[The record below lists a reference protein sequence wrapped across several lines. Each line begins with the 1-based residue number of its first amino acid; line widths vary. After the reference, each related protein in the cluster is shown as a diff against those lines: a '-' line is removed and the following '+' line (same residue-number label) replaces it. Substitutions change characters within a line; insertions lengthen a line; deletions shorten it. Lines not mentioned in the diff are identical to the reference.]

1 MKNELSFE
9 VVVIGGGHAGCEAA
23 AASARLGVNT
33 ALFTH
38 KFETIGEM
46 SCNPAIGG
54 LGKGHLVREIDA
66 LGGLMPSASD
76 FSGIQ
81 FRLLNRSKGPA
92 VQGPRTQIDRKVYKN
107 YVYNSLV
114 GLKNLSILSEEV
126 SSLVVDNNKIKGV
139 VLSDR
144 KKIYAKSIILTTG
157 TFLNGKIHIGD
168 KSFSGGRKG
177 DSASIN
183 LADFLYD
190 LKLPMGRLKT
200 GTPPRLL
207 AETINWKE
215 LEKQKADIEPVFFSF
230 LTTKVNLEQI
240 DCYITYTNS
249 ETHKII
255 RENIQKSAIF
265 NGNISSKGPR
275 YCPSIEDKVHRFS
288 DKDRHQIFL
297 EPEGL
302 NSNIVYPNG
311 ISTSLPEKTQ
321 LEFLSTIKGL
331 EKVQILQP
339 GYAIEYDYI
348 DPRSLKQS
356 LELKKVNGFFL
367 AGQINGTTGYEEA
380 ASQGI
385 IAGINAYRYLKS
397 QNPFIIGR
405 DEGYIGVLIDD
416 LTTKGVLEPYR
427 MFTSRAE
434 FRLLLRADNADQ
446 RLTNIGLK
454 LGTIS
459 SLRKKLFQNKMQDI
473 KEAMILFKSLKI
485 SPNQA
490 ERIGIKVKKDGKKRT
505 AFDLLGQSPENIEKM
520 KLIWPD
526 VVNVDFRVINQLSN
540 IAKYEVYIDRQKA
553 EVEAIK
559 KYESIKIPNDLEYK
573 KIKGLSNEIL
583 TKLELIR
590 PTNLL
595 QASRIEGVTPAA
607 MTLLN
612 LHIKR
617 KRLFQKEKN
626 LLQNSYVKKSA

>member
-1 MKNELSFE
+1 MKQYYDII
-9 VVVIGGGHAGCEAA
+9 VIGGGHAGTEA
-23 AASARLGVNT
+23 SHICSVLGANT
-33 ALFTH
+33 LLITNDEN
-38 KFETIGEM
+38 KIGEM

-107 YVYNSLV
+107 YVYNSLI

-275 YCPSIEDKVHRFS
+275 YCPSVEDKVHRFS

-302 NSNIVYPNG
+302 NSNVVYPNG

-339 GYAIEYDYI
+339 GYAIEYDYV

-385 IAGINAYRYLKS
+385 IAGINAYQYLKS

-446 RLTNIGLK
+446 RLTNTGLK

-473 KEAMILFKSLKI
+473 KEAIILFKSLKI

-490 ERIGIKVKKDGKKRT
+490 ERVGIKVKKDGKKRT

-526 VVNVDFRVINQLSN
+526 VVNVDFKVINQLSN

>member
-1 MKNELSFE
+1 MKQYYDII
-9 VVVIGGGHAGCEAA
+9 VIGGGHAGTEA
-23 AASARLGVNT
+23 SHICSVLGANT
-33 ALFTH
+33 LLITNDEN
-38 KFETIGEM
+38 KIGEM

-405 DEGYIGVLIDD
+405 DKGYIGVLIDD

-446 RLTNIGLK
+446 RLTNTGLK

-490 ERIGIKVKKDGKKRT
+490 ERIGIKVKKDGKRRT
-505 AFDLLGQSPENIEKM
+505 AFDLLGHSSENIEKM

-526 VVNVDFRVINQLSN
+526 VVNVDFKVINQLSN

-553 EVEAIK
+553 EVEATK

-583 TKLELIR
+583 SKLELIR

-607 MTLLN
+607 MTLVN

-617 KRLFQKEKN
+617 KRLVQREKN

>member
-1 MKNELSFE
+1 MKQYYDII
-9 VVVIGGGHAGCEAA
+9 VIGGGHAGTEA
-23 AASARLGVNT
+23 SHICSVLGANT
-33 ALFTH
+33 LLITNDEN
-38 KFETIGEM
+38 KIGEM

-107 YVYNSLV
+107 YVYNSLI

-302 NSNIVYPNG
+302 NSNVVYPNG

-339 GYAIEYDYI
+339 GYAIEYDYV

-446 RLTNIGLK
+446 RLTNTGLK

-473 KEAMILFKSLKI
+473 KDAMILFKSLKI

-490 ERIGIKVKKDGKKRT
+490 EIIGIKVKKDGKKRT

-526 VVNVDFRVINQLSN
+526 VVNVDFKVINQLSN

>member
-1 MKNELSFE
+1 MKQYYDII
-9 VVVIGGGHAGCEAA
+9 VIGGGHAGTEA
-23 AASARLGVNT
+23 SHICSVLGANT
-33 ALFTH
+33 LLITNDEN
-38 KFETIGEM
+38 KIGEM

-302 NSNIVYPNG
+302 NSNVVYPNG

-339 GYAIEYDYI
+339 GYAIEYDYV

-446 RLTNIGLK
+446 RLTNTGLK

-490 ERIGIKVKKDGKKRT
+490 ERIGLKVKKDGKKRT

-526 VVNVDFRVINQLSN
+526 VVNVDFKVINQLSN

>member
-1 MKNELSFE
+1 MKQYYDII
-9 VVVIGGGHAGCEAA
+9 VIGGGHAGTEA
-23 AASARLGVNT
+23 SHICSILGAKTLLITNDE
-33 ALFTH
+33 
-38 KFETIGEM
+38 KKIGEM

-66 LGGLMPSASD
+66 LGGLMSSAAD

-92 VQGPRTQIDRKVYKN
+92 VQGPRTQIDRKAYKD
-107 YVYNSLV
+107 YIYNSLLE
-114 GLKNLSILSEEV
+114 LKNLSILSEEV
-126 SSLVVDNNKIKGV
+126 SSLIVDENEIKGV
-139 VLSDR
+139 ELSDR
-144 KKIYAKSIILTTG
+144 KKFFAKSVILTTG
-157 TFLNGKIHIGD
+157 TFLNGKIHIGER
-168 KSFSGGRKG
+168 SFSGGRKG
-177 DSASIN
+177 DNASIN

-190 LKLPMGRLKT
+190 LGLPMGRLKT
-200 GTPPRLL
+200 GTPPRLN
-207 AETINWKE
+207 AESINWKE
-215 LEKQKADIEPVFFSF
+215 LEKQKADSEPFFFSF
-230 LTTKVNLEQI
+230 LTTKTNLEQI
-240 DCYITYTNS
+240 DCYITYTNNK
-249 ETHKII
+249 THKII
-255 RENIQKSAIF
+255 RENIHKSSIF
-265 NGNISSKGPR
+265 NGKISSKGPR

-302 NSNIVYPNG
+302 GSNVIYPNG

-321 LEFLSTIKGL
+321 YEFLSTIKGL
-331 EKVQILQP
+331 EKVQVLQA

-397 QNPFIIGR
+397 QSPFIIAR
-405 DEGYIGVLIDD
+405 DKGYIGVLIDD

-434 FRLLLRADNADQ
+434 FRLVLRSDNADQ
-446 RLTNIGLK
+446 RLTSSGLK

-459 SLRKKLFQNKMQDI
+459 DLRKKVFQNKMENI
-473 KEAMILFKSLKI
+473 KVATLFLKSLKI

-490 ERIGIKVKKDGKKRT
+490 EKFGIKVKKDGKKRT
-505 AFDLLGQSPENIEKM
+505 AFDLLGQSSENLEKM
-520 KLIWPD
+520 KIIWPAIKGI
-526 VVNVDFRVINQLSN
+526 DFKVINQLSN
-540 IAKYEVYIDRQKA
+540 TAKYEVYIDRQKA
-553 EVEAIK
+553 EVEETK
-559 KYESIKIPNDLEYK
+559 KYESIKIPNDIDYR

-583 TKLELIR
+583 SKLELIK
-590 PTNLL
+590 PMNLL
-595 QASRIEGVTPAA
+595 HASRIEGVTPAA
-607 MTLLN
+607 MTLVN

-617 KRLFQKEKN
+617 KRLLKREKN
-626 LLQNSYVKKSA
+626 LLKNNYDKKSA

>member
-1 MKNELSFE
+1 MKQYYDII
-9 VVVIGGGHAGCEAA
+9 VIGGGHAGTEA
-23 AASARLGVNT
+23 SHICSVLGANT
-33 ALFTH
+33 LLITNDEN
-38 KFETIGEM
+38 KIGEM

-177 DSASIN
+177 DSASVN

-302 NSNIVYPNG
+302 NSNVVYPNG

-339 GYAIEYDYI
+339 GYAIEYDYV

-446 RLTNIGLK
+446 RLTNTGLK

-473 KEAMILFKSLKI
+473 KDAMILFKSLKI

-490 ERIGIKVKKDGKKRT
+490 EKIGLKVKKDGKKRT

-526 VVNVDFRVINQLSN
+526 VVNVDFKVINQLSN

-617 KRLFQKEKN
+617 KRLFQREKN

>member
-1 MKNELSFE
+1 MKQYYDII
-9 VVVIGGGHAGCEAA
+9 VIGGGHAGTEA
-23 AASARLGVNT
+23 SHICSVLGANT
-33 ALFTH
+33 LLITNDEN
-38 KFETIGEM
+38 KIGEM

-302 NSNIVYPNG
+302 NSNVVYPNG

-339 GYAIEYDYI
+339 GYAIEYDYV

-446 RLTNIGLK
+446 RLTNTGLK

-526 VVNVDFRVINQLSN
+526 VVNVDFKVINQLSN

>member
-1 MKNELSFE
+1 MKQYYDII
-9 VVVIGGGHAGCEAA
+9 VIGGGHAGTEA
-23 AASARLGVNT
+23 SHICSVLGANT
-33 ALFTH
+33 LLITNDEN
-38 KFETIGEM
+38 KIGEM

-302 NSNIVYPNG
+302 NSNVVYPNG

-339 GYAIEYDYI
+339 GYAIEYDYV

-356 LELKKVNGFFL
+356 LELKKVKGFFL

-446 RLTNIGLK
+446 RLTNTGLK

-473 KEAMILFKSLKI
+473 KDAMILFKSLKI

-490 ERIGIKVKKDGKKRT
+490 EIIGIKVKKDGKKRT

-526 VVNVDFRVINQLSN
+526 VVNVDFKVINQLSN

-617 KRLFQKEKN
+617 KRLFKREKN

>member
-1 MKNELSFE
+1 MKQYYDII
-9 VVVIGGGHAGCEAA
+9 VIGGGHAGTEA
-23 AASARLGVNT
+23 SHICSVLGANT
-33 ALFTH
+33 LLITNDEN
-38 KFETIGEM
+38 KIGEM

-302 NSNIVYPNG
+302 NSNVVYPNG

-339 GYAIEYDYI
+339 GYAIEYDYV

-446 RLTNIGLK
+446 RLTNTGLK

-473 KEAMILFKSLKI
+473 KEAIIFFKSLKI

-490 ERIGIKVKKDGKKRT
+490 ERIGLKVKKDGKKRT

-526 VVNVDFRVINQLSN
+526 VVNVDFKVINQLSN

>member
-1 MKNELSFE
+1 MKQYYDII
-9 VVVIGGGHAGCEAA
+9 VIGGGHAGTEA
-23 AASARLGVNT
+23 SHICSVLGANT
-33 ALFTH
+33 LLITNDEN
-38 KFETIGEM
+38 KIGEM

-230 LTTKVNLEQI
+230 LTTKINLEQI
-240 DCYITYTNS
+240 DCYITYTNN

-255 RENIQKSAIF
+255 RDNIHKSAIF

-288 DKDRHQIFL
+288 NKDRHQIFL

-302 NSNIVYPNG
+302 NSNVVYPNG

-339 GYAIEYDYI
+339 GYAIEYDYV

-397 QNPFIIGR
+397 QNPFIVGR
-405 DEGYIGVLIDD
+405 DKGYIGVLIDD

-446 RLTNIGLK
+446 RLTNLGLK

-485 SPNQA
+485 TPNQA
-490 ERIGIKVKKDGKKRT
+490 ERIGLKVKKDGKKRT
-505 AFDLLGQSPENIEKM
+505 AFDLLGQSSENIEKM

-526 VVNVDFRVINQLSN
+526 IVNIDFRVINQLSN

-553 EVEAIK
+553 EVEATK

-583 TKLELIR
+583 SKLELIR

-617 KRLFQKEKN
+617 KRLVQREKN

>member
-1 MKNELSFE
+1 MKQYYDII
-9 VVVIGGGHAGCEAA
+9 VIGGGHAGTEA
-23 AASARLGVNT
+23 SHICSILGAKTLLITNDE
-33 ALFTH
+33 
-38 KFETIGEM
+38 KKIGEM

-66 LGGLMPSASD
+66 LGGLMSSAAD

-92 VQGPRTQIDRKVYKN
+92 VQGPRTQIDRKAYKD
-107 YVYNSLV
+107 YIYNSLLE
-114 GLKNLSILSEEV
+114 LKNLSILSEEV
-126 SSLVVDNNKIKGV
+126 SSLIVDENEIKGV
-139 VLSDR
+139 ELSDR
-144 KKIYAKSIILTTG
+144 KKFFAKSVILTTG
-157 TFLNGKIHIGD
+157 TFLNGKIHIGER
-168 KSFSGGRKG
+168 SFSGGRKG
-177 DSASIN
+177 DNASIN

-190 LKLPMGRLKT
+190 LGLPMGRLKT
-200 GTPPRLL
+200 GTPPRLK
-207 AETINWKE
+207 AESINWKE
-215 LEKQKADIEPVFFSF
+215 LEKQKADSEPFFFSF
-230 LTTKVNLEQI
+230 LTTKTNLEQI
-240 DCYITYTNS
+240 DCYITYTNNK
-249 ETHKII
+249 THKII
-255 RENIQKSAIF
+255 RENIHKSSIF
-265 NGNISSKGPR
+265 NGKISSKGPR

-302 NSNIVYPNG
+302 GSNVIYPNG

-321 LEFLSTIKGL
+321 YEFLSTIKGL
-331 EKVQILQP
+331 EKVQVLQA

-397 QNPFIIGR
+397 QSPFIIAR
-405 DEGYIGVLIDD
+405 DKGYIGVLIDD

-434 FRLLLRADNADQ
+434 FRLVLRSDNADQ
-446 RLTNIGLK
+446 RLTSSGLK

-459 SLRKKLFQNKMQDI
+459 DLRKKVFQNKMENI
-473 KEAMILFKSLKI
+473 KVATLFLKSLKI

-490 ERIGIKVKKDGKKRT
+490 EKFGIKVKKDGKKRT
-505 AFDLLGQSPENIEKM
+505 AFDLLGQSSENLEKM
-520 KLIWPD
+520 KIIWPAIKGI
-526 VVNVDFRVINQLSN
+526 DFKVINQLSN
-540 IAKYEVYIDRQKA
+540 TAKYEVYIDRQKA
-553 EVEAIK
+553 EVEETK
-559 KYESIKIPNDLEYK
+559 KYESIKIPNDIDYR

-583 TKLELIR
+583 SKLELIK
-590 PTNLL
+590 PMNLL
-595 QASRIEGVTPAA
+595 HASRIEGVTPAA
-607 MTLLN
+607 MTLVN

-617 KRLFQKEKN
+617 KRLLKREKN
-626 LLQNSYVKKSA
+626 LLKNNYDKKSA

>member
-1 MKNELSFE
+1 MKQYYDII
-9 VVVIGGGHAGCEAA
+9 VIGGGHAGTEA
-23 AASARLGVNT
+23 SHICSVLGANT
-33 ALFTH
+33 LLITNDEN
-38 KFETIGEM
+38 KIGEM

-255 RENIQKSAIF
+255 RDNIQKSAIF

-302 NSNIVYPNG
+302 NSNVVYPNG

-339 GYAIEYDYI
+339 GYAIEYDYV

-356 LELKKVNGFFL
+356 LELKKVKGFFL

-405 DEGYIGVLIDD
+405 DKGYIGVLIDD

-446 RLTNIGLK
+446 RLTNTGLK

-473 KEAMILFKSLKI
+473 KEAIILFKSLKI

-490 ERIGIKVKKDGKKRT
+490 ERIGLKVKKDGKKRT

-526 VVNVDFRVINQLSN
+526 VVNVDFKVINQLSN

-583 TKLELIR
+583 SKLELIR

-617 KRLFQKEKN
+617 KRLVQREKN

>member
-1 MKNELSFE
+1 MKQYYDII
-9 VVVIGGGHAGCEAA
+9 VIGGGHAGTEA
-23 AASARLGVNT
+23 SHICSVLGANT
-33 ALFTH
+33 LLITNDEN
-38 KFETIGEM
+38 KIGEM

-302 NSNIVYPNG
+302 SSNIVYPNG

-339 GYAIEYDYI
+339 GYAIEYDYV

-446 RLTNIGLK
+446 RLTNTGLK

-473 KEAMILFKSLKI
+473 KEAIILFKSLKI

-490 ERIGIKVKKDGKKRT
+490 ERVGLKVKKDGKKRT
-505 AFDLLGQSPENIEKM
+505 AFDLLGQSSENIEKM

-526 VVNVDFRVINQLSN
+526 VVNVDFKVINQLSN

>member
-1 MKNELSFE
+1 MKQFYDII
-9 VVVIGGGHAGCEAA
+9 VIGGGHAGTEA
-23 AASARLGVNT
+23 SHICSVLGANT
-33 ALFTH
+33 LLITNDEN
-38 KFETIGEM
+38 KIGEM

-302 NSNIVYPNG
+302 NSNVVYPNG

-339 GYAIEYDYI
+339 GYAIEYDYV

-446 RLTNIGLK
+446 RLTNTGLK

-473 KEAMILFKSLKI
+473 KDAMILFKSLKI

-490 ERIGIKVKKDGKKRT
+490 EKIGLKVKKDGKKRT

-617 KRLFQKEKN
+617 KRLFQREKN

>member
-1 MKNELSFE
+1 MKQYYDII
-9 VVVIGGGHAGCEAA
+9 VIGGGHAGTEA
-23 AASARLGVNT
+23 SHICSVLGAKTLLITNDEN
-33 ALFTH
+33 
-38 KFETIGEM
+38 KIGEM

-66 LGGLMPSASD
+66 LGGLMPLASD

-126 SSLVVDNNKIKGV
+126 SSLVVNNNKIKGV

-144 KKIYAKSIILTTG
+144 KKIYAKSVILTTG

-230 LTTKVNLEQI
+230 LTNKINLEQI
-240 DCYITYTNS
+240 DCYITYTNN

-255 RENIQKSAIF
+255 RDNIHKSAIF

-302 NSNIVYPNG
+302 NSNVVYPNG

-339 GYAIEYDYI
+339 GYAIEYDYV

-356 LELKKVNGFFL
+356 LELKKVNGFF
-367 AGQINGTTGYEEA
+367 Y
-380 ASQGI
+380 
-385 IAGINAYRYLKS
+385 
-397 QNPFIIGR
+397 
-405 DEGYIGVLIDD
+405 
-416 LTTKGVLEPYR
+416 
-427 MFTSRAE
+427 
-434 FRLLLRADNADQ
+434 
-446 RLTNIGLK
+446 
-454 LGTIS
+454 
-459 SLRKKLFQNKMQDI
+459 
-473 KEAMILFKSLKI
+473 
-485 SPNQA
+485 
-490 ERIGIKVKKDGKKRT
+490 
-505 AFDLLGQSPENIEKM
+505 
-520 KLIWPD
+520 
-526 VVNVDFRVINQLSN
+526 
-540 IAKYEVYIDRQKA
+540 
-553 EVEAIK
+553 
-559 KYESIKIPNDLEYK
+559 
-573 KIKGLSNEIL
+573 
-583 TKLELIR
+583 
-590 PTNLL
+590 
-595 QASRIEGVTPAA
+595 
-607 MTLLN
+607 
-612 LHIKR
+612 
-617 KRLFQKEKN
+617 EKN
-626 LLQNSYVKKSA
+626 YTINKNSSIREIFKKT

>member
-1 MKNELSFE
+1 MKQYYDII
-9 VVVIGGGHAGCEAA
+9 VIGGGHAGTEA
-23 AASARLGVNT
+23 SHICSVLGANT
-33 ALFTH
+33 LLITNDEN
-38 KFETIGEM
+38 KIGEM

-339 GYAIEYDYI
+339 GYAIEYDYV

-446 RLTNIGLK
+446 RLTNTGLK

-473 KEAMILFKSLKI
+473 KDAMILFKSLKI

-490 ERIGIKVKKDGKKRT
+490 EKIGLKVKKDGKKRT

>member
-1 MKNELSFE
+1 MKQNYDII
-9 VVVIGGGHAGCEAA
+9 VIGGGHAGTEA
-23 AASARLGVNT
+23 SHICSVLGAKTLLITNDE
-33 ALFTH
+33 
-38 KFETIGEM
+38 KKIGEM

-66 LGGLMPSASD
+66 LGGLMSSAAD

-92 VQGPRTQIDRKVYKN
+92 VQGPRTQIDRKAYKD
-107 YVYNSLV
+107 YVYNSLLE
-114 GLKNLSILSEEV
+114 LKNLSILSEEV
-126 SSLVVDNNKIKGV
+126 SSLIVDKNEIKGV

-144 KKIYAKSIILTTG
+144 KEFFAKSVILTTG
-157 TFLNGKIHIGD
+157 TFLNGKIHIGN

-190 LKLPMGRLKT
+190 LDLPMGRLKT
-200 GTPPRLL
+200 GTPPRLQ

-215 LEKQKADIEPVFFSF
+215 LEKQKADSEPLFFSF
-230 LTTKVNLEQI
+230 LTTKINLKQI
-240 DCYITYTNS
+240 DCYITYTNN

-255 RENIQKSAIF
+255 RENIHKSSIF

-302 NSNIVYPNG
+302 SSNVIYPNG

-321 LEFLSTIKGL
+321 YEFLSTIKGL

-385 IAGINAYRYLKS
+385 IAGINAFRYLKS
-397 QNPFIIGR
+397 QTPFIVTR
-405 DEGYIGVLIDD
+405 DNGYIGVLIDD

-446 RLTNIGLK
+446 RLTSSGLK

-459 SLRKKLFQNKMQDI
+459 DLRKKFFQNKMEDI
-473 KEAMILFKSLKI
+473 KVAMLFFKSLKVT
-485 SPNQA
+485 PNQA
-490 ERIGIKVKKDGKKRT
+490 EKVGIRVKKDGKKRT
-505 AFDLLGQSPENIEKM
+505 AFDLLGQSSTNLEKM
-520 KLIWPD
+520 KLLWPAIKD
-526 VVNVDFRVINQLSN
+526 IDLKTINQLSN

-553 EVEAIK
+553 EVLEAK
-559 KYESIKIPNDLEYK
+559 KYESIRIPNDIDYK
-573 KIKGLSNEIL
+573 KIKGLSNEVL
-583 TKLELIR
+583 SKLELIR
-590 PTNLL
+590 PMNLL
-595 QASRIEGVTPAA
+595 HASRIEGVTPAA
-607 MTLLN
+607 MTLVN

-617 KRLFQKEKN
+617 ERLVHREKN
-626 LLQNSYVKKSA
+626 PLKNNYDKKSA

>member
-1 MKNELSFE
+1 MKQYYDII
-9 VVVIGGGHAGCEAA
+9 VIGGGHAGTEA
-23 AASARLGVNT
+23 SHICSVLGANT
-33 ALFTH
+33 LLITNDEN
-38 KFETIGEM
+38 KIGEM

-255 RENIQKSAIF
+255 RDNIQKSAIF

-302 NSNIVYPNG
+302 SSNVVYPNG

-339 GYAIEYDYI
+339 GYAIEYDYV

-446 RLTNIGLK
+446 RLTNTGLK

-490 ERIGIKVKKDGKKRT
+490 ERIGLKVKKDGKKRT

-526 VVNVDFRVINQLSN
+526 VVNVDFKVINQLSN

-583 TKLELIR
+583 SKLELIR

>member
-1 MKNELSFE
+1 MKQYYDII
-9 VVVIGGGHAGCEAA
+9 VIGGGHAGTEA
-23 AASARLGVNT
+23 SHICSVLGANT
-33 ALFTH
+33 LLITNDEN
-38 KFETIGEM
+38 KIGEM

-302 NSNIVYPNG
+302 SSNVVYPNG

-339 GYAIEYDYI
+339 GYAIEYDYV

-405 DEGYIGVLIDD
+405 DKGYIGVLIDD

-526 VVNVDFRVINQLSN
+526 VVNVDFKVINQLSN

-553 EVEAIK
+553 EVEATK

-583 TKLELIR
+583 SKLELIR

>member
-1 MKNELSFE
+1 MKQYYDII
-9 VVVIGGGHAGCEAA
+9 VIGGGHAGTEA
-23 AASARLGVNT
+23 SHICSVLGANT
-33 ALFTH
+33 LLITNDEN
-38 KFETIGEM
+38 KIGEM

-66 LGGLMPSASD
+66 LGGLMPAASD

-92 VQGPRTQIDRKVYKN
+92 VQGPRTQIDRKAYKS
-107 YVYNSLV
+107 YIYNSLV
-114 GLKNLSILSEEV
+114 GLKKLSILSEEV

-168 KSFSGGRKG
+168 MSFSGGRKG

-230 LTTKVNLEQI
+230 LTTKINLKQI
-240 DCYITYTNS
+240 DCYITYTNN

-255 RENIQKSAIF
+255 RDNIQKSAIF

-302 NSNIVYPNG
+302 SSNVVYPNG

-385 IAGINAYRYLKS
+385 IAGINAYRYMKS
-397 QNPFIIGR
+397 QNPFIVSR
-405 DEGYIGVLIDD
+405 DKGYIGVLIDD

-446 RLTNIGLK
+446 RLTNLGLK

-459 SLRKKLFQNKMQDI
+459 GLRKKIFQKKMQDI
-473 KEAMILFKSLKI
+473 KDAMIFFKSLRLT
-485 SPNQA
+485 PNQA
-490 ERIGIKVKKDGKKRT
+490 EKVGIKVKKDGKKRT
-505 AFDLLGQSPENIEKM
+505 AFDLLGQSSENIEKM

-526 VVNVDFRVINQLSN
+526 IVNFDFRVIKQLSN
-540 IAKYEVYIDRQKA
+540 IAKYEIYIERQKE
-553 EVEAIK
+553 EVEATK
-559 KYESIKIPNDLEYK
+559 KYESIKIPNNLDYK

-583 TKLELIR
+583 SKLELIR
-590 PTNLL
+590 PMNLL

-607 MTLLN
+607 MTLVN

-617 KRLFQKEKN
+617 KSLVQREKN
-626 LLQNSYVKKSA
+626 LLQNSYVKQSA

>member
-1 MKNELSFE
+1 MKQYYDII
-9 VVVIGGGHAGCEAA
+9 VIGGGHAGTEA
-23 AASARLGVNT
+23 SHICSVLGANT
-33 ALFTH
+33 LLITNDEN
-38 KFETIGEM
+38 KIGEM

-302 NSNIVYPNG
+302 NSNVVYPNG

-339 GYAIEYDYI
+339 GYAIEYDYV

-446 RLTNIGLK
+446 RLTNTGLK

-473 KEAMILFKSLKI
+473 KDAMILFKSLKI

-490 ERIGIKVKKDGKKRT
+490 EKIGLKVKKDGKKRT

-617 KRLFQKEKN
+617 KRLFQREKN

>member
-1 MKNELSFE
+1 MKQYYDII
-9 VVVIGGGHAGCEAA
+9 VIGGGHAGTEA
-23 AASARLGVNT
+23 SHICSVLGANT
-33 ALFTH
+33 LLITNDEN
-38 KFETIGEM
+38 KIGEM

-302 NSNIVYPNG
+302 NSNVVYPNG

-339 GYAIEYDYI
+339 GYAIEYDYV

-446 RLTNIGLK
+446 RLTNTGLK

-490 ERIGIKVKKDGKKRT
+490 EIIGIKVKKDGKKRT

-526 VVNVDFRVINQLSN
+526 VVNVDFKVINQLSN

>member
-1 MKNELSFE
+1 MKQYYDII
-9 VVVIGGGHAGCEAA
+9 VIGGGHAGTEASHICSVLG
-23 AASARLGVNT
+23 ASTLLITNDEN
-33 ALFTH
+33 
-38 KFETIGEM
+38 KIGEM

-126 SSLVVDNNKIKGV
+126 SSLIVDNNKIRGV

-249 ETHKII
+249 KTHKII

-302 NSNIVYPNG
+302 NSNVVYPNG

-339 GYAIEYDYI
+339 GYAIEYDYV

-446 RLTNIGLK
+446 RLTNTGLK

-473 KEAMILFKSLKI
+473 KEAMIIFKSLKI

-490 ERIGIKVKKDGKKRT
+490 DRIGLKVKKDGKKRT

-526 VVNVDFRVINQLSN
+526 IVNVDFKVINQLSN

>member
-1 MKNELSFE
+1 MKQYYDII
-9 VVVIGGGHAGCEAA
+9 VIGGGHAGTEA
-23 AASARLGVNT
+23 SHICSVLGANT
-33 ALFTH
+33 LLITNDEN
-38 KFETIGEM
+38 KIGEM

-126 SSLVVDNNKIKGV
+126 SSLVVNNNKIKGV

-230 LTTKVNLEQI
+230 LTTKINLEQI
-240 DCYITYTNS
+240 DCHITYTNN

-255 RENIQKSAIF
+255 RDNIQKSAIF

-339 GYAIEYDYI
+339 GYAIEYDYV

-446 RLTNIGLK
+446 RLTNTGLK

-490 ERIGIKVKKDGKKRT
+490 ERIGLKVKKDGKKRT

-526 VVNVDFRVINQLSN
+526 VVNVDFKVINQLSN

-617 KRLFQKEKN
+617 KRLFKREKN

>member
-1 MKNELSFE
+1 MKQYYDII
-9 VVVIGGGHAGCEAA
+9 VIGGGHAGTEA
-23 AASARLGVNT
+23 SHICSVLGANT
-33 ALFTH
+33 LLITNDEN
-38 KFETIGEM
+38 KIGEM

-126 SSLVVDNNKIKGV
+126 SSLVVDNNKIRGV

-302 NSNIVYPNG
+302 NSNVVYPNG

-339 GYAIEYDYI
+339 GYAIEYDYV

-446 RLTNIGLK
+446 RLTNTGLK

-473 KEAMILFKSLKI
+473 KDAMILFKSLKI

-490 ERIGIKVKKDGKKRT
+490 EKIGLKVKKDGKKRT

-617 KRLFQKEKN
+617 KRLFQREKN

>member
-1 MKNELSFE
+1 MKQYYDII
-9 VVVIGGGHAGCEAA
+9 VIGGGHAGTEA
-23 AASARLGVNT
+23 SHICSVLGANT
-33 ALFTH
+33 LLITNDEN
-38 KFETIGEM
+38 KIGEM

-302 NSNIVYPNG
+302 NSNVVYPNG

-339 GYAIEYDYI
+339 GYAIEYDYV

-446 RLTNIGLK
+446 RLTNTGLK

-485 SPNQA
+485 TPNQA
-490 ERIGIKVKKDGKKRT
+490 ERIGLKVKKDGKKRT

-526 VVNVDFRVINQLSN
+526 VVNVDFKVINQLSN

>member
-1 MKNELSFE
+1 
-9 VVVIGGGHAGCEAA
+9 
-23 AASARLGVNT
+23 
-33 ALFTH
+33 
-38 KFETIGEM
+38 
-46 SCNPAIGG
+46 
-54 LGKGHLVREIDA
+54 
-66 LGGLMPSASD
+66 MPSASD

-302 NSNIVYPNG
+302 SSNVVYPNG

-339 GYAIEYDYI
+339 GYAIEYDYV

-356 LELKKVNGFFL
+356 LELKKVKGFFL
-367 AGQINGTTGYEEA
+367 AGQINVTTGYEEA

-405 DEGYIGVLIDD
+405 DKGYIGVLIDD

-446 RLTNIGLK
+446 RLTNTGLK

-490 ERIGIKVKKDGKKRT
+490 ERIGLKVKKDGKKRT

-526 VVNVDFRVINQLSN
+526 VVNIDFRVINQLSN

-553 EVEAIK
+553 EVEATK

-583 TKLELIR
+583 SKLELIR

-617 KRLFQKEKN
+617 KRLLKREKN

>member
-1 MKNELSFE
+1 MKQYYDII
-9 VVVIGGGHAGCEAA
+9 VIGGGHAGTEA
-23 AASARLGVNT
+23 SHICSVLGANT
-33 ALFTH
+33 LLITNDEN
-38 KFETIGEM
+38 KIGEM

-66 LGGLMPSASD
+66 LGGLMPLASD

-107 YVYNSLV
+107 YVYNSLF

-207 AETINWKE
+207 AETINWKD

-339 GYAIEYDYI
+339 GYAIEYDYV

-446 RLTNIGLK
+446 RLTNTGLK

-473 KEAMILFKSLKI
+473 KDAMILFKSLKI

-490 ERIGIKVKKDGKKRT
+490 EIIGIKVKKDGKKRT

-617 KRLFQKEKN
+617 KQLFQREKN
-626 LLQNSYVKKSA
+626 LLKNSYVKKSA

>member
-1 MKNELSFE
+1 
-9 VVVIGGGHAGCEAA
+9 
-23 AASARLGVNT
+23 
-33 ALFTH
+33 
-38 KFETIGEM
+38 
-46 SCNPAIGG
+46 
-54 LGKGHLVREIDA
+54 
-66 LGGLMPSASD
+66 
-76 FSGIQ
+76 
-81 FRLLNRSKGPA
+81 
-92 VQGPRTQIDRKVYKN
+92 
-107 YVYNSLV
+107 
-114 GLKNLSILSEEV
+114 
-126 SSLVVDNNKIKGV
+126 
-139 VLSDR
+139 
-144 KKIYAKSIILTTG
+144 
-157 TFLNGKIHIGD
+157 
-168 KSFSGGRKG
+168 
-177 DSASIN
+177 
-183 LADFLYD
+183 
-190 LKLPMGRLKT
+190 MGRLKT

-230 LTTKVNLEQI
+230 LTTKINLEQI
-240 DCYITYTNS
+240 DCYITYTNN

-255 RENIQKSAIF
+255 RDNIHKSSIF

-288 DKDRHQIFL
+288 NKDRHQIFL

-302 NSNIVYPNG
+302 SSNVIYPNG

-339 GYAIEYDYI
+339 GYAIEYDYV

-397 QNPFIIGR
+397 QNPFIVGR
-405 DEGYIGVLIDD
+405 DKGYIGVLIDD

-446 RLTNIGLK
+446 RLTNLGLK

-459 SLRKKLFQNKMQDI
+459 SFRKKLFQNKMQDI
-473 KEAMILFKSLKI
+473 KDAMILFKSLRI
-485 SPNQA
+485 TPNQA
-490 ERIGIKVKKDGKKRT
+490 ETVGIKVKKDGKKRT
-505 AFDLLGQSPENIEKM
+505 AFDLLGQSFENIEKM

-526 VVNVDFRVINQLSN
+526 IVNIDFRIINQLSN
-540 IAKYEVYIDRQKA
+540 IAKYEIYIDRQKA
-553 EVEAIK
+553 EVEATK

-583 TKLELIR
+583 SKLELIR

-617 KRLFQKEKN
+617 KRLFQREKN

>member
-1 MKNELSFE
+1 MKQYYDII
-9 VVVIGGGHAGCEAA
+9 VIGGGHAGTEA
-23 AASARLGVNT
+23 SHICSVLGANT
-33 ALFTH
+33 LLITNDEN
-38 KFETIGEM
+38 KIGEM

-76 FSGIQ
+76 FAGIQ

-183 LADFLYD
+183 LADFLYG
-190 LKLPMGRLKT
+190 LNLPMGRLKT

-207 AETINWKE
+207 SETINWKE

-230 LTTKVNLEQI
+230 LTTKIHLEQI
-240 DCYITYTNS
+240 DCYITYTNN

-255 RENIQKSAIF
+255 RENIHKSAIF

-288 DKDRHQIFL
+288 NKDRHQIFL
-297 EPEGL
+297 EPEGI
-302 NSNIVYPNG
+302 NSNVVYPNG

-348 DPRSLKQS
+348 DPRSLKQT

-446 RLTNIGLK
+446 RLTNTGLK

-485 SPNQA
+485 TPNQA
-490 ERIGIKVKKDGKKRT
+490 DRIGLKVKKDGKKRT

-559 KYESIKIPNDLEYK
+559 KYESIKIPIDLEYK

-617 KRLFQKEKN
+617 KRLFQREKN

>member
-1 MKNELSFE
+1 VKQYYDII
-9 VVVIGGGHAGCEAA
+9 VIGGGHAGTEA
-23 AASARLGVNT
+23 SHICSILGAKTLLITNDE
-33 ALFTH
+33 
-38 KFETIGEM
+38 KKIGEM

-66 LGGLMPSASD
+66 LGGLMSSAAD

-92 VQGPRTQIDRKVYKN
+92 VQGPRTQIDRKAYKD
-107 YVYNSLV
+107 YIYNSLLE
-114 GLKNLSILSEEV
+114 LKNLSILSEEV
-126 SSLVVDNNKIKGV
+126 SSLIVDENEIKGV
-139 VLSDR
+139 ELSDR
-144 KKIYAKSIILTTG
+144 KKFFAKSVILTTG
-157 TFLNGKIHIGD
+157 TFLNGKMHIGER
-168 KSFSGGRKG
+168 SFSGGRKG
-177 DSASIN
+177 DNASIN

-190 LKLPMGRLKT
+190 LGLPMGRLKT
-200 GTPPRLL
+200 GTPPRLN
-207 AETINWKE
+207 AESINWKE
-215 LEKQKADIEPVFFSF
+215 LEKQKADSEPFFFSF
-230 LTTKVNLEQI
+230 LTTKTNLEQI
-240 DCYITYTNS
+240 DCYITYTNNK
-249 ETHKII
+249 THKII
-255 RENIQKSAIF
+255 RENIHKSSIF
-265 NGNISSKGPR
+265 NGKISSKGPR

-302 NSNIVYPNG
+302 GSNVIYPNG

-321 LEFLSTIKGL
+321 YEFLSTIKGL
-331 EKVQILQP
+331 EKVQVLQA

-397 QNPFIIGR
+397 QSPFIIAR
-405 DEGYIGVLIDD
+405 DKGYIGVLIDD

-434 FRLLLRADNADQ
+434 FRLVLRSDNADQ
-446 RLTNIGLK
+446 RLTSSGLK

-459 SLRKKLFQNKMQDI
+459 DLRKKVFQNKMENI
-473 KEAMILFKSLKI
+473 KVATLFLKSLKI

-490 ERIGIKVKKDGKKRT
+490 EKFGIKVKKDGKKRT
-505 AFDLLGQSPENIEKM
+505 AFDLLGQSSENLEKM
-520 KLIWPD
+520 KIIWPAIKGI
-526 VVNVDFRVINQLSN
+526 DFKVINQLSN
-540 IAKYEVYIDRQKA
+540 TAKYEVYIDRQKA
-553 EVEAIK
+553 EVEETK
-559 KYESIKIPNDLEYK
+559 KYESIKIPNDIDYR

-583 TKLELIR
+583 SKLELIK
-590 PTNLL
+590 PMNLL
-595 QASRIEGVTPAA
+595 HASRIEGVTPAA
-607 MTLLN
+607 MTLVN

-617 KRLFQKEKN
+617 KRLLKREKN
-626 LLQNSYVKKSA
+626 LLKNNYDKKSA

>member
-1 MKNELSFE
+1 MKQYYDII
-9 VVVIGGGHAGCEAA
+9 VIGGGHAGTEA
-23 AASARLGVNT
+23 SHICSVLGANT
-33 ALFTH
+33 LLITNDEN
-38 KFETIGEM
+38 KIGEM

-190 LKLPMGRLKT
+190 LNLPMGRLKT

-255 RENIQKSAIF
+255 RDNIHKSAIF

-288 DKDRHQIFL
+288 NKDRHQIFL

-302 NSNIVYPNG
+302 SSNVVYPNG

-339 GYAIEYDYI
+339 GYAIEYDYV

-446 RLTNIGLK
+446 RLTNLGLK

-459 SLRKKLFQNKMQDI
+459 GLRKKLFQNKMQDI
-473 KEAMILFKSLKI
+473 KDAMILFKSLRI
-485 SPNQA
+485 TPNQA
-490 ERIGIKVKKDGKKRT
+490 DTVGIKVKKDGKKRT
-505 AFDLLGQSPENIEKM
+505 AFDLLGQSSENIEKM

-526 VVNVDFRVINQLSN
+526 IVNIDFRVINQLSN

-553 EVEAIK
+553 EVEATK

-583 TKLELIR
+583 SKLELIR

-607 MTLLN
+607 MTLVN
-612 LHIKR
+612 LYIKR
-617 KRLFQKEKN
+617 KRLVQREKN

>member
-1 MKNELSFE
+1 MKQYYDII
-9 VVVIGGGHAGCEAA
+9 VIGGGHAGTEA
-23 AASARLGVNT
+23 SHICSVLGANT
-33 ALFTH
+33 LLITNDEN
-38 KFETIGEM
+38 KIGEM

-207 AETINWKE
+207 AETINWKQ

-230 LTTKVNLEQI
+230 LTTKINLEQI

-302 NSNIVYPNG
+302 NSNVVYPNG

-339 GYAIEYDYI
+339 GYAIEYDYV

-446 RLTNIGLK
+446 RLTNTGLK

-473 KEAMILFKSLKI
+473 KDAMILFKSLKI

-490 ERIGIKVKKDGKKRT
+490 EIIGIKVKKDGKKRT

-526 VVNVDFRVINQLSN
+526 VVNVDFKVINQLSN

>member
-1 MKNELSFE
+1 MKQYYDII
-9 VVVIGGGHAGCEAA
+9 VIGGGHAGTEA
-23 AASARLGVNT
+23 SHICSVLGAKTLLITNDE
-33 ALFTH
+33 
-38 KFETIGEM
+38 KKIGEM

-66 LGGLMPSASD
+66 LGGLMSSAAD

-92 VQGPRTQIDRKVYKN
+92 VQGPRTQIDRKAYKN
-107 YVYNSLV
+107 YIYNSLLE
-114 GLKNLSILSEEV
+114 LKNLSILSEEV
-126 SSLVVDNNKIKGV
+126 SSLIVDKNEIKGV

-144 KKIYAKSIILTTG
+144 TKILAKSVILTTG

-190 LKLPMGRLKT
+190 LNLPMSRLKT

-215 LEKQKADIEPVFFSF
+215 LEKQKADSEPLFFSF
-230 LTTKVNLEQI
+230 LTTKINLEQI
-240 DCYITYTNS
+240 DCHITYTNN

-255 RENIQKSAIF
+255 RENIHKSSIF

-302 NSNIVYPNG
+302 SSNVIYPNG

-321 LEFLSTIKGL
+321 YEFLSTIKGL
-331 EKVQILQP
+331 EKVKMLQP

-397 QNPFIIGR
+397 QTPFIITR
-405 DEGYIGVLIDD
+405 DKGYIGVLIDD

-434 FRLLLRADNADQ
+434 FRLLLRADNADE
-446 RLTNIGLK
+446 RLTSAGLK

-459 SLRKKLFQNKMQDI
+459 DLRKNLFQKKMEDI
-473 KEAMILFKSLKI
+473 KYAINFLKSLKI
-485 SPNQA
+485 TPNQA
-490 ERIGIKVKKDGKKRT
+490 EKVGIKVKKDGKKRT
-505 AFDLLGQSPENIEKM
+505 AFDLLGQSFTNIEKM
-520 KLIWPD
+520 FLIWPAIKGID
-526 VVNVDFRVINQLSN
+526 LKVINQLSN

-553 EVEAIK
+553 EVEETK
-559 KYESIKIPNDLEYK
+559 KYESIKIPNDIDYK

-590 PTNLL
+590 PMNLL
-595 QASRIEGVTPAA
+595 HASRIEGVTPAA
-607 MTLLN
+607 MTLVN

-617 KRLFQKEKN
+617 IRLVKSEKN
-626 LLQNSYVKKSA
+626 LLKDKYDKKSA